1 MSTAPQNALSA
12 RQLSVTLDHRPVLQ
26 QVNLQIP
33 SGLWTCIVGP
43 NGAGKSTLLRALA
56 GLMPCEGEVLLQG
69 RRLAEWPARE
79 RAQIL
84 AWLGQNESGTDDLT
98 VSDLAML
105 GRLPHQKWLAP
116 PNAQDRQVVERVL
129 RQTQL
134 WDWRERPLGQ
144 LSGGERQRALLA
156 RALAVEAQIG
166 LMDEPLASLDPP
178 HQADWLAE
186 VRSLVAQG
194 ITVVSVLHELN
205 VALQADA
212 LVVLGQGRVLHTG
225 ATHDPATHAA
235 LQAVFDHRIQL
246 HEMTVAGESRW
257 VALPQA

>member
-1 MSTAPQNALSA
+1 MSTAPQHALA
-12 RQLSVTLDHRPVLQ
+12 AQHLSVTLDDRPVLQ

-33 SGLWTCIVGP
+33 SGQWTCIVGP

-56 GLMPCEGEVLLQG
+56 GLTPCEGEVLLQG
-69 RRLAEWPARE
+69 RRLAQWPGRE
-79 RAQIL
+79 RAQAL

-98 VSDLAML
+98 VYDLAML

-156 RALAVEAQIG
+156 RALAVEAQIV

-178 HQADWLAE
+178 HQADWLAG
-186 VRSLVAQG
+186 VGSRVAPG
-194 ITVVSVLHELN
+194 LT
-205 VALQADA
+205 
-212 LVVLGQGRVLHTG
+212 
-225 ATHDPATHAA
+225 
-235 LQAVFDHRIQL
+235 
-246 HEMTVAGESRW
+246 AGT
-257 VALPQA
+257 

>member
-1 MSTAPQNALSA
+1 MSTAPQHALAA

-56 GLMPCEGEVLLQG
+56 GLAPCEGDVMLQG
-69 RRLAEWPARE
+69 RSLAEWPARH
-79 RAQIL
+79 RAQAL
-84 AWLGQNESGTDDLT
+84 AWLGQNESGGDDLT
-98 VSDLAML
+98 VYDLAML
-105 GRLPHQKWLAP
+105 GRLPHQRWLAP

-129 RQTQL
+129 RQTLL
-134 WDWRERPLGQ
+134 WDLRDRPMGQ

-156 RALAVEAQIG
+156 RALAVEAQVV

-205 VALQADA
+205 VA
-212 LVVLGQGRVLHTG
+212 
-225 ATHDPATHAA
+225 
-235 LQAVFDHRIQL
+235 
-246 HEMTVAGESRW
+246 
-257 VALPQA
+257 